1 MPRRHRR
8 ATAHLAMAGGW
19 MSVSE
24 VPAVS
29 KEWNRLVVAIAE
41 RRDRAAFEK
50 LFGYFAPRLKSYML
64 RGGMPPAAAEEIAQE
79 AMLNVWRKAALFDP
93 ARASAATW
101 IFTIARNLRIDAGRR
116 DTRRTAAQEA
126 EIPQPEPVSMADDI
140 ALAAEREASVRG
152 ALADLP
158 EEQARIIH
166 LSFFEDKPHAQI
178 ARELAIPLGT
188 VKSRV
193 RLAVVRL
200 RKLLGEPL

>member
-1 MPRRHRR
+1 M
-8 ATAHLAMAGGW
+8 AAHLAMAGGW
-19 MSVSE
+19 MKMPE
-24 VPAVS
+24 VPAAS
-29 KEWNRLVVAIAE
+29 DEWNRLVVAIAE
-41 RRDRAAFEK
+41 GRDRAAFEA
-50 LFGYFAPRLKSYML
+50 LFGHFAPRIKSYML

-101 IFTIARNLRIDAGRR
+101 IFTIARNLRIDASRR
-116 DTRRTAAQEA
+116 DIRRTAAQEA
-126 EIPQPEPVSMADDI
+126 EIPQPEPVSMADDM
-140 ALAAEREASVRG
+140 ALTAEREASVRM